1 MYFTSHLALHEAS
14 DTLFSGMSDL
24 RTASAPIAPDLKTY
38 AEIGRA
44 LWADPSRSGEM
55 AVETLSAIALLDLT
69 QERALEKASQAL
81 LDRAVRQGMASNT
94 LGALDTNQFGAFFK
108 LQPEER
114 FVLVA
119 LHLGRWTYE
128 RTARVLQTQSEVVEA
143 LAWRAR
149 SQIGISQGLTPI
161 GAKIAS
167 HNCPEYDL
175 NRPWTQ
181 RFLDEEM
188 GTGRESVFLRNHLM
202 ACESCRRSLA
212 RCRDIY
218 FRVEAMLPRV
228 AEDDGILRV
237 LARVSTE
244 GKKLRSNEGYTFGD
258 SLTAFFSQRS
268 IQILL
273 ALTFALVI
281 YRLKHV

>member
-1 MYFTSHLALHEAS
+1 MV
-14 DTLFSGMSDL
+14 
-24 RTASAPIAPDLKTY
+24 I
-38 AEIGRA
+38 
-44 LWADPSRSGEM
+44 
-55 AVETLSAIALLDLT
+55 ETLSAIALLELT

-94 LGALDTNQFGAFFK
+94 VSALEHNQFGAFFK

-114 FVLVA
+114 FILVA

-128 RTARVLQTQSEVVEA
+128 RVARVIQTKPEVVEA
-143 LAWRAR
+143 AAWRAR

-167 HNCPEYDL
+167 ANCPEYDL
-175 NRPWTQ
+175 DRPWTQ

-188 GTGRESVFLRNHLM
+188 GTGREAVFLRNHLM
-202 ACESCRRSLA
+202 ACDSCRRSLA

-218 FRVEAMLPRV
+218 FRVEGLLPRV
-228 AEDDGILRV
+228 AEDDGILEI
-237 LARVSTE
+237 LAQVSSE
-244 GKKLRSNEGYTFGD
+244 GKKLRSSGDFTFGD
-258 SLTAFFSQRS
+258 SLVAFFGQRS

-273 ALTFALVI
+273 LLAFALVI
-281 YRLKHV
+281 YRLKHA

>member
-1 MYFTSHLALHEAS
+1 MGEL
-14 DTLFSGMSDL
+14 G
-24 RTASAPIAPDLKTY
+24 SAPNFNELKTY

-55 AVETLSAIALLDLT
+55 AVETLSAIALLNLT

-81 LDRAVRQGMASNT
+81 LDRAVRQGMASST
-94 LGALDTNQFGAFFK
+94 VSALEFNQFGAFFK

-114 FVLVA
+114 FVLVG
-119 LHLGRWTYE
+119 LHLGRWSYE
-128 RTARVLQTQSEVVEA
+128 RTARVLQTKPEVVEA

-161 GAKIAS
+161 GAKFAS
-167 HNCPEYDL
+167 ANCPEYDL
-175 NRPWTQ
+175 DRPWTQ

-188 GTGRESVFLRNHLM
+188 GTGREAIFLRNHLM

-218 FRVEAMLPRV
+218 FRVESLLPRV

-237 LARVSTE
+237 LAQVSHE
-244 GKKLRSNEGYTFGD
+244 GKKLRSNGDYTFGD
-258 SLTAFFSQRS
+258 SLAAFFGNRS

-273 ALTFALVI
+273 FLVCVVVI
-281 YRLKHV
+281 YRLRHA